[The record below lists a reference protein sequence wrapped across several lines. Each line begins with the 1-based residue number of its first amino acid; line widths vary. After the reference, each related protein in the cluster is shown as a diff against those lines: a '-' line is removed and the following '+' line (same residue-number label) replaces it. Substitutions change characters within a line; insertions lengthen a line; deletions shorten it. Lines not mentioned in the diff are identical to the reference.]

1 MPHIRARKK
10 VFKYEPFII
19 PVVLFYGVFFWFGS
33 KANHTKANTWFV
45 ASFQFLSIFKCLAVL
60 WTRSHHR

>member
-1 MPHIRARKK
+1 MSHIIHATTYVHEKK

-19 PVVLFYGVFFWFGS
+19 AAVLFYGVFFWFGS

-45 ASFQFLSIFKCLAVL
+45 ASFQFLFYF
-60 WTRSHHR
+60 

>member
-1 MPHIRARKK
+1 VHEKKK

-19 PVVLFYGVFFWFGS
+19 AAVLFYGAFFWFGS
-33 KANHTKANTWFV
+33 KANYTKANTWFV
-45 ASFQFLSIFKCLAVL
+45 RNPFDLFLFLNASRSF